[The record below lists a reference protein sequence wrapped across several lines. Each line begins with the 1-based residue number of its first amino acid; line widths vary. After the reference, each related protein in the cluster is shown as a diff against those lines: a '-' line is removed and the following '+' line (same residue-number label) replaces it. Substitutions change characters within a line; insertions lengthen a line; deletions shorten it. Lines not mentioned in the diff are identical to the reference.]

1 MIIES
6 VSLVFASWKT
16 KKNVYF
22 QLFEIPQNRS
32 LSYIPDLNLKRKYEL
47 NEFDFKKTEIVI
59 IRLHLPQR
67 NIIYY
72 LLMKVVDF

>member
-32 LSYIPDLNLKRKYEL
+32 LSYIPDLNLKRKYE
-47 NEFDFKKTEIVI
+47 FDFKKTEIVI